1 MDRAVEL
8 LDYYAENP
16 PEHIVLGAVY
26 LKRTT
31 KHAPSGNP
39 SHDVRELSRLLGQ
52 PEPIPAHLR
61 EMAEWAAANSPN
73 EALNSHGEYSRD
85 RRDRE
90 YRGTQGRA

>member
-16 PEHIVLGAVY
+16 PAHIVLGAVY
-26 LKRTT
+26 LNRTT
-31 KHAPSGNP
+31 KRAPSSNP

-61 EMAEWAAANSPN
+61 ELAEWAAANSPTK
-73 EALNSHGEYSRD
+73 H
-85 RRDRE
+85 
-90 YRGTQGRA
+90 